1 MKTGGLHQLQLL
13 GSEPVTNSIK
23 TLWWTEYIM
32 HTKSP
37 SANEDFFYIFF
48 VLFIKH
54 SDRAILIFT
63 YFRFCKT
70 EAFFLTI

>member
-32 HTKSP
+32 HTKFP
-37 SANEDFFYIFF
+37 SANEDFFYIF
-48 VLFIKH
+48 LFY
-54 SDRAILIFT
+54 SLNTVTVQYLFLLILDFA
-63 YFRFCKT
+63 K
-70 EAFFLTI
+70 LKLSS